1 MSAADIAST
10 IRAMDDKRFSFDTLT
25 SLIDAMPVPAEVQML
40 RGYQGNK
47 EDLGPAE
54 RFMFEAMAVTRVTD
68 RLHCMQYMSMLDPAL
83 VRVDAQI
90 AQMNAACDEVRASK
104 HLKTVLEVVLT
115 IGNQLNKGDEDGEG
129 DTKQVRAVTLPSLLK
144 LSQTRAFDK
153 KTTVL
158 QYMVRLV
165 SANMPEVLDFPNE
178 ITAAANAARLLRA
191 GMTQEQQQ
199 LRRGLQQIM
208 RELQQER
215 NTAMSAA
222 TSPKAASSRKAVA
235 MSPPSTADATGADS
249 EVASAAGEAGGASRL
264 SVFAKHAKER
274 LDDLDERLRL
284 LDASFN
290 SLLAY
295 FGSASGSMQVR
306 SMLCVGCKVRR
317 KSDHVLCV
325 QGALYA
331 LAALQCHSFEYITPY
346 TLGHMMSLGSLPV
359 PA

>member
-1 MSAADIAST
+1 
-10 IRAMDDKRFSFDTLT
+10 
-25 SLIDAMPVPAEVQML
+25 
-40 RGYQGNK
+40 
-47 EDLGPAE
+47 
-54 RFMFEAMAVTRVTD
+54 
-68 RLHCMQYMSMLDPAL
+68 MQYMSMLDPAL

-115 IGNQLNKGDEDGEG
+115 IGNQLNKGDEDGDG
-129 DTKQVRAVTLPSLLK
+129 DKKQVRAVTLSSLLK

-235 MSPPSTADATGADS
+235 TSPPEAAGADS
-249 EVASAAGEAGGASRL
+249 EVAAAAGEAGGASRL

-306 SMLCVGCKVRR
+306 SMLCLCCKVRR
-317 KSDHVLCV
+317 TSEHVLCV
-325 QGALYA
+325 RGPVCTRCQVPPSLTV
-331 LAALQCHSFEYITPY
+331 SF
-346 TLGHMMSLGSLPV
+346 L
-359 PA
+359 